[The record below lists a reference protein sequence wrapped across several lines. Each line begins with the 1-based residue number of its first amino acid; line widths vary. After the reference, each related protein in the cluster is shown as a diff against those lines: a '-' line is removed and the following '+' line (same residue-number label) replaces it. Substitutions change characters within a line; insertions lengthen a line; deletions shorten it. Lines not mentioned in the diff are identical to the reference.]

1 MSKKFN
7 RDTETK
13 IYGENACLALFKKRP
28 DDIIQLFLTKEK
40 LKAFSSI
47 AKYCAQNKKAYH
59 IVTREELDQMTKAT
73 HHEDVCMLVRKHSTN
88 SLEQYLLGKPQKSV
102 LLALENVSNPHNVGA
117 ILRSAA
123 HFGVNG
129 LILPEA
135 KSASTAAAVRTSEG
149 GSEFVEIYEALDFKK
164 TIALLKK
171 NGFQIITTSSHAKK
185 SLYELKWASKVVIVF
200 GEEAEGIS
208 KETLSLGETIK
219 IPGTDKIE
227 SLNVSVAAAVILSD
241 YYQKV
246 QINGK
251 ANEITPRT
259 K

>member
-28 DDIIQLFLTKEK
+28 EDIIQLFLTKEK
-40 LKAFSSI
+40 LKTFSHI
-47 AKYCAQNKKAYH
+47 TKYCAQNKKAYH
-59 IVTREELDQMTKAT
+59 IVTREELEQMTKAT
-73 HHEDVCMLVRKHSTN
+73 HHEDVCMLIRKESNRT
-88 SLEQYLLGKPQKSV
+88 LEQYIQTKPTSSLLI
-102 LLALENVSNPHNVGA
+102 ALENVSNPHNIGA

-129 LILPEA
+129 LILPDA
-135 KSASTAAAVRTSEG
+135 TAATTAAAVRTSEG
-149 GSEFVEIYEALDFKK
+149 GSEYVDVYEASDFKK
-164 TIALLKK
+164 TMALLKK
-171 NGFQIITTSSHAKK
+171 NGYQILTTSSHAKK
-185 SLYELKWASKVVIVF
+185 SLYELKWEKKVVILF
-200 GEEAEGIS
+200 GEEAEGLS
-208 KETLSLGETIK
+208 KDTLALGDTIK
-219 IPGTDKIE
+219 IPGTDNIE

-246 QINGK
+246 K
-251 ANEITPRT
+251 LHEITPRF